1 MPSEYAKG
9 RYTLYSG
16 LEFRHLR
23 YFVAV
28 AEECNFGR
36 AAIRLHL
43 SQPSLSTQIR
53 KLEDGIHATLF
64 VRGRAGAELTAA
76 GRVFLQEAKRL
87 LHMSKRAIRSEEH
100 TSELQSLR

>member
-1 MPSEYAKG
+1 MAAEYAKG

-36 AAIRLHL
+36 AALRLHL
-43 SQPSLSTQIR
+43 TQPSLSTQIK
-53 KLEDGIHATLF
+53 KLEDCIHACFFGVVAL
-64 VRGRAGAELTAA
+64 E
-76 GRVFLQEAKRL
+76 
-87 LHMSKRAIRSEEH
+87 RS
-100 TSELQSLR
+100 